1 MSHSFEQSSAV
12 VKAKKGRRGKFKVR
26 VAETVLPTQIRGRQ
40 RLCLILQS
48 SLPSLS
54 SQRKEYQ
61 QLQGVD
67 PTSLWKLAED

>member
-1 MSHSFEQSSAV
+1 
-12 VKAKKGRRGKFKVR
+12 

-40 RLCLILQS
+40 RLYLILQS

-61 QLQGVD
+61 QQQGVD
-67 PTSLWKLAED
+67 PTSFWKLAEE